1 MWTGLI
7 ALLGDSP
14 PFPFLRL
21 LLRQGEVHSMYK
33 GDIFQGLPRTI
44 SIIRCV
50 RESGLQPS
58 LLSSKDAARNCRPTS
73 VLQLAEQQQN
83 NFVVIPLVQNK
94 MLPIH
99 TTYHKNLHEM

>member
-1 MWTGLI
+1 M
-7 ALLGDSP
+7 ALLGDPP

-44 SIIRCV
+44 SIITCI

-73 VLQLAEQQQN
+73 VSAAGGTATEQFCCHTASSEQN
-83 NFVVIPLVQNK
+83 AAHSHY
-94 MLPIH
+94 LP
-99 TTYHKNLHEM
+99 